1 MADSAAARKKIFRR
15 EKPAKKQVRAKRR
28 SIGEMDTAFL
38 LIVLILL
45 AFGLIMVFSAS
56 YANALY
62 YDHDSLLYIKKQ
74 GLFAV
79 VGIVAMLLISKI
91 DYRWYKKFVLPIYLF
106 GLGLL
111 VVVLFFEH
119 NGARRWIN
127 LGPLGTFQPSEYMK
141 LAVIIIFATM
151 IAANYERMRT
161 GYGFW
166 PFFALLIPVVGLMM
180 LEPHLSGTIIICAI
194 AGVMMFVGGTKPK
207 YFLLMLAAL
216 AAMVVAVILIKD
228 VSYITSRIHNWLD
241 PFGNENIHDK
251 VWQTCQS
258 LIAIGSGGI
267 MGLGLGGSQQ
277 KYLYLPEPQNDFI
290 FAIVCEEL
298 GLIGAILVITLFVLL
313 VYRGFSIANQAPDKF
328 GAMLAIGITVQIG
341 IQALLNIAV
350 VTNAIPNTGISL
362 PFFSYGGTALLM
374 QLAEMGIL
382 LNISRHSVIEKP

>member
-161 GYGFW
+161 GYGVW
-166 PFFALLIPVVGLMM
+166 PFF
-180 LEPHLSGTIIICAI
+180 CA
-194 AGVMMFVGGTKPK
+194 A
-207 YFLLMLAAL
+207 
-216 AAMVVAVILIKD
+216 
-228 VSYITSRIHNWLD
+228 D
-241 PFGNENIHDK
+241 P
-251 VWQTCQS
+251 
-258 LIAIGSGGI
+258 GSWA
-267 MGLGLGGSQQ
+267 
-277 KYLYLPEPQNDFI
+277 YD
-290 FAIVCEEL
+290 A
-298 GLIGAILVITLFVLL
+298 
-313 VYRGFSIANQAPDKF
+313 
-328 GAMLAIGITVQIG
+328 
-341 IQALLNIAV
+341 
-350 VTNAIPNTGISL
+350 
-362 PFFSYGGTALLM
+362 GTASFGYYYHLCDRGSYDVCRRDKT
-374 QLAEMGIL
+374 EIL
-382 LNISRHSVIEKP
+382 PADAGSPGGDGCSSYFD